1 MRPHS
6 LFRRS
11 VSLLLAVLVLI
22 TSVGFTVQRLTCR
35 MSGLSRMAVSVTGQ
49 ADLRGCIGGRTPA
62 TPAAK
67 DDCCDFSKQLHK
79 LSVPAPELAAKIL
92 LPAPLQAIMG
102 PSALAWPVSPT
113 VTLLTNDSPRWFAAD
128 SSPPPR
134 GGRLLLAFA
143 CTLVV

>member
-6 LFRRS
+6 RLRRS

-35 MSGLSRMAVSVTGQ
+35 LSGLSRVAVSVTDS
-49 ADLRGCIGGRTPA
+49 ANLRGCVAGLAPA
-62 TPAAK
+62 TSVAK
-67 DDCCDFSKQLHK
+67 DHCCDFSKQLHK
-79 LSVPAPELAAKIL
+79 LSVPAHELTAKVL
-92 LPAPLQAIMG
+92 LPAPLVAVVG
-102 PSALAWPVSPT
+102 TSALAWPVSPT
-113 VTLLTNDSPRWFAAD
+113 VTLRANESPRWFAAD

-143 CTLVV
+143 CILVV